1 MKLLKNSI
9 VGFIVSFVG
18 SMPLGYLNIV
28 GFETYNSLGLESLL
42 LYLLGVVIIEAVVIY
57 CTLIFARTLVQNT
70 KLMKVIDVL
79 GIFFLLFLA
88 YSFYAHSQ
96 KSTIEKGYINAY
108 IAYSPF
114 LMGVL
119 LSSLNFLQLPFWTA
133 WNLYLLN
140 NNYIRVANLRLKMC
154 YLVGTIVGTFSG
166 MIAFV
171 TILQA
176 ISKNTTGLTSYLMP
190 VVVPSIFVLL
200 ALFQLYKVVKKY
212 LLT

>member
-18 SMPLGYLNIV
+18 SIPLGYLNIV

-42 LYLLGVVIIEAVVIY
+42 LYLLGVVTIEAVVIY
-57 CTLIFARTLVQNT
+57 FTLIFARTLVQNT
-70 KLMKVIDVL
+70 RLMKVIDVL

-96 KSTIEKGYINAY
+96 KATIEKSYISAY

-176 ISKNTTGLTSYLMP
+176 ISKNTTGLASYLMP

-200 ALFQLYKVVKKY
+200 ALFQLYKVIKKH
-212 LLT
+212 LLK